1 MFIDS
6 SKMLTIELFFQ
17 YLLKQ
22 PDSVQS
28 KYTSAFAPELQER
41 KTKWRVKI
49 RSCLLCF
56 IIFFHEIGRNSLK
69 A

>member
-1 MFIDS
+1 MSFKLYNDRMFIDS

-28 KYTSAFAPELQER
+28 KYTSAFAPEFQER

-49 RSCLLCF
+49 
-56 IIFFHEIGRNSLK
+56 
-69 A
+69 

>member
-1 MFIDS
+1 MSFKPYNDRMFIDS

-17 YLLKQ
+17 YLLNE

-49 RSCLLCF
+49 
-56 IIFFHEIGRNSLK
+56 
-69 A
+69 

>member
-49 RSCLLCF
+49 LCF
-56 IIFFHEIGRNSLK
+56 IIFFHEIGRNSLE

>member
-1 MFIDS
+1 MSFKPYNDRMFIDS

-17 YLLKQ
+17 YLLKE

-28 KYTSAFAPELQER
+28 KYTSAFAPEFQER

-49 RSCLLCF
+49 
-56 IIFFHEIGRNSLK
+56 
-69 A
+69 